1 MDKLSREIQ
10 SQTTAGLKNKLEDI
24 FEGDTKVPS
33 QFKSVFDNNFQL
45 FGKHCMYM

>member
-33 QFKSVFDNNFQL
+33 QFKSVFDIVSICLANFV
-45 FGKHCMYM
+45 